1 MIYMLSLRI
10 KTIYIDIIKT
20 NQSSSEFSLTQH
32 FTNVIYL
39 KPFSSPKKE
48 FCMNS
53 NLRLPG
59 LMGILMLLPAL
70 EIYIGKPTALF
81 FMKIPS
87 LYLEFIKLF
96 LEKIFNSFM

>member
-1 MIYMLSLRI
+1 
-10 KTIYIDIIKT
+10 
-20 NQSSSEFSLTQH
+20 
-32 FTNVIYL
+32 
-39 KPFSSPKKE
+39 
-48 FCMNS
+48 MNS

-87 LYLEFIKLF
+87 LHLEFIKLY